1 MDVCR
6 STSKVTDRCQQTG
19 QRKQN
24 MQTLPEAF
32 GSRWKL
38 STLRLCARGSCL
50 LQRQQWLSAEIGHCK
65 CLVKPCTYSW
75 WGFGPTELWISGVVY
90 LLWIDQTW
98 SNYVEIRPRF
108 TSEFDKLFF
117 SFASFVPCGLEAECP
132 NHEAYAS
139 MAFRIC
145 SLIEKYPKSTGK
157 SERLL
162 TRSHV
167 SGR

>member
-19 QRKQN
+19 HTKQN
-24 MQTLPEAF
+24 TLPEAF
-32 GSRWKL
+32 GSWWKL

-50 LQRQQWLSAEIGHCK
+50 LQRRQWLSSEIGHCK

-75 WGFGPTELWISGVVY
+75 WGFGLSHRAVNFRRSVSTMNR
-90 LLWIDQTW
+90 

-145 SLIEKYPKSTGK
+145 SLIEKYRKIWKTG
-157 SERLL
+157 LL